1 MLKEKVGF
9 EAAFKRRVAQY
20 QGALREMLEEKVGF
34 ETAFER
40 RKGCTVLDRPIIK
53 AIHSKHRYR
62 TREPAHT
69 KMLLHNAVPVRS
81 E

>member
-1 MLKEKVGF
+1 MTTACILREMLKEKVGF

-40 RKGCTVLDRPIIK
+40 KKKGC
-53 AIHSKHRYR
+53 
-62 TREPAHT
+62 
-69 KMLLHNAVPVRS
+69 NFVRLPYVIVI
-81 E
+81 